1 MSSFPQRMRRMI
13 SMPPICKPALRNTLF
28 LLLASA
34 GQVLPLHGQSRGPA
48 LPRVY
53 LDTNLPEQ
61 HGRVLAAAADC
72 KNLQAQIDAA
82 RPGDTIEIPAGAVCT
97 GRFVLPPKPSGGGWV
112 VIRTANAETALPH
125 GVRVSPA
132 GSGRMAKIL
141 TPNSGPAIVTAPGAH
156 HYRLVGLEIGV
167 QAEPQPSINYGII
180 GLGDATKAQSS
191 LDQVPGD
198 IIIDRCYIHGNPTLN
213 VSRGIALNSART
225 AVIDSYISEIHGEG
239 FDTQAICGWNG
250 PGPFKIVNNYLEAAG
265 ENIMFGGAVGYIS
278 DIIPSDIEI
287 RTNHL
292 FKPLRWNRKNPATD
306 GSHWTVK
313 NHLEFKNAQRVL
325 ADGNVFENNWVDA
338 QVGYSILFTV
348 RTQQKA
354 MLWNAVQDIT
364 LTHNIVR
371 NSQAGVTILGIDD
384 TSGAGK
390 ARLILI
396 RHNLFEALG
405 PGPGFLLV
413 SAAEDV
419 TIDHNTVLMEKG
431 QWSLLFDGKPEARF
445 AFTNNIVSETRYGVT
460 GSGTRAGTPV
470 LERYAPGAVF
480 RNNLITGG
488 SSADYPSSNSFPKNL
503 QAIGFVRYDDREG
516 DYQIGLSSRYK
527 SAASDHTSPGA
538 DMRAVRAA
546 TRNAISERP

>member
-1 MSSFPQRMRRMI
+1 MI
-13 SMPPICKPALRNTLF
+13 SMTPVRGPALRNTLF

-34 GQVLPLHGQSRGPA
+34 GLPLHGQSRGPA

-61 HGRVLAAAADC
+61 HGRVVAVAADG

-82 RPGDTIEIPAGAVCT
+82 RPGDTIEIPPGTVCT
-97 GRFVLPPKPSGGGWV
+97 GRFVLPPKTSGGGWI
-112 VIRTANAETALPH
+112 VIRTVNAEASLRR

-132 GSGRMAKIL
+132 SSGHMAKIL

-167 QAEPQPSINYGII
+167 QAQPQPSINYGII

-239 FDTQAICGWNG
+239 FDTQAIAGWNG
-250 PGPFKIVNNYLEAAG
+250 PGPFKIVNNYLEASG
-265 ENIMFGGAVGYIS
+265 ENIMFGGAVGFIPN
-278 DIIPSDIEI
+278 IIPSDIEI
-287 RTNHL
+287 RGNHA
-292 FKPLRWNRKNPATD
+292 FKPPRWNRADPAY
-306 GSHWTVK
+306 GGKHWSVK
-313 NHLEFKNAQRVL
+313 NHLELKNAQRVL
-325 ADGNVFENNWVDA
+325 IDGNVFENDWLDA
-338 QVGYSILFTV
+338 QGGCSILFTV

-364 LTHNIVR
+364 FTHNIVR
-371 NSQAGVTILGIDD
+371 NSVAGVAFLGMDD
-384 TSGAGK
+384 TSGAGH
-390 ARLILI
+390 ASRILI
-396 RHNLFEALG
+396 RHNLFEGLG
-405 PGPGFLLV
+405 KGPGFLLEH
-413 SAAEDV
+413 AAEDV
-419 TIDHNTVLMEKG
+419 VIDHNTVLLDQG
-431 QWSLLFDGKPEARF
+431 QWSLLFDGKPEVRL
-445 AFTNNIVSETRYGVT
+445 AFTNNIVSATRYGVT

-470 LERYAPGAVF
+470 LQRYAPGAIF

-488 SSADYPSSNSFPKNL
+488 SSSDYPSSNFFPKNL
-503 QAIGFVRYDDREG
+503 QAIGFVRYDAREG
-516 DYQIGLSSRYK
+516 DYQLAPSSRYK
-527 SAASDHTSPGA
+527 SSASDRTSPGA
-538 DMRAVRAA
+538 DMSAVRAA
-546 TRNAISERP
+546 TKGAVVERP